1 MGGWL
6 RANGEGV
13 YGTSAV
19 QRRQNYTTA
28 EGTLFYFTAAAA
40 ATADR
45 ATLFATATSWPG
57 GRFALPLD
65 GRPCPP
71 PGGVALLG
79 DSTVRVTPSCDV
91 KGQLGLELGMP
102 PANVIDGAAAM
113 RHAWA
118 FRLAW

>member
-28 EGTLFYFTAAAA
+28 EGTLFYFTAA
-40 ATADR
+40 DG
-45 ATLFATATSWPG
+45 ATLFAIATSWPG
-57 GRFALPLD
+57 CRFALPLD

-79 DSTVRVTPSCDV
+79 DATVRVTPSCDAE
-91 KGQLGLELGMP
+91 GHLGLELGMP
-102 PANVIDGAAAM
+102 PANVVDGAAAM

>member
-28 EGTLFYFTAAAA
+28 EGTLFYFTAAA
-40 ATADR
+40 DG
-45 ATLFATATSWPG
+45 ATLFATATRWPG

-71 PGGVALLG
+71 SGGVALLG
-79 DSTVRVTPSCDV
+79 DATVRVTPSCDA
-91 KGQLGLELGMP
+91 KGHLGLELGMP
-102 PANVIDGAAAM
+102 PANVVDGAAAM